1 MTRAMYA
8 SIQYLNASKS
18 IMEFVGSN
26 TKLRFQ
32 VFKLILVNTLAK
44 RVQIFEIK
52 FAQSY
57 T

>member
-1 MTRAMYA
+1 MREMYA
-8 SIQYLNASKS
+8 SIQYLNAEKS